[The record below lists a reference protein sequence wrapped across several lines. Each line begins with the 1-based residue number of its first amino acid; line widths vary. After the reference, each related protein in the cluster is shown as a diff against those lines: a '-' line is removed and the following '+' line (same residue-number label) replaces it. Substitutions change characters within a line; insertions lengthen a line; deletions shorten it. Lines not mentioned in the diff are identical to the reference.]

1 MMKKYT
7 LTTLALMTVSGLAW
21 ATGGAA
27 SFQELDSNRDGQIT
41 LDEAKKSPGLKSN
54 FTQADANKD
63 GKLDAAEF
71 SALEVM
77 PLEVMPKETSPKE
90 IK

>member
-1 MMKKYT
+1 MMKKHT
-7 LTTLALMTVSGLAW
+7 LTALALMAASGLAW
-21 ATGGAA
+21 AAGGAA
-27 SFQELDSNRDGQIT
+27 SFQELDTNRDGQIT
-41 LDEAKKSPGLKSN
+41 LDEAKKSPDLKAN

-71 SALEVM
+71 SALEVKPM
-77 PLEVMPKETSPKE
+77 ESSSQE

>member
-1 MMKKYT
+1 MKTKHMLTALT
-7 LTTLALMTVSGLAW
+7 LITVSGLAW
-21 ATGGAA
+21 AGADKA
-27 SFQELDSNRDGQIT
+27 TFQDLDTNRDGQIS
-41 LDEAKKSPGLKSN
+41 LDEAKKAPEVSKG
-54 FTQADANKD
+54 FVRADTNKD

-77 PLEVMPKETSPKE
+77 PMESSPKE

>member
-1 MMKKYT
+1 MIKKHT
-7 LTTLALMTVSGLAW
+7 LTALALMTVSGLAW
-21 ATGGAA
+21 AGSGAA
-27 SFQELDSNRDGQIT
+27 SFQDLDSNRDGQIT
-41 LDEAKKSPGLKSN
+41 LDEAKKSPEVKAK

-77 PLEVMPKETSPKE
+77 PMESSPKE

>member
-1 MMKKYT
+1 MIKKHT
-7 LTTLALMTVSGLAW
+7 LTALALMTVSGLAW
-21 ATGGAA
+21 AAGGAA
-27 SFQELDSNRDGQIT
+27 SFQELDSNRDGVIT
-41 LDEAKKSPGLKSN
+41 LDEAKKSPELKAN
-54 FTQADANKD
+54 FTQADTNKD

-77 PLEVMPKETSPKE
+77 PMESSPQE